1 MALITW
7 PVIFLLAHAAAPAG
21 LSELT
26 PHYGWVQG
34 RPSVWNLPSL
44 VLVVGGFAFLAWC
57 LYHHFVRWPRMVE
70 FKGFTSPYLL
80 TAGPYQW
87 SRNPMYVAGMVIW
100 FGWTLFYGSLAVLL
114 GMAVFWSAIALLSVP
129 REERALEAQFGE
141 AYLNYKRAVPRWLGR
156 AHHPTS

>member
-1 MALITW
+1 M
-7 PVIFLLAHAAAPAG
+7 FLLAHAAAPAG

-26 PHYGWVQG
+26 PHYGWVQD

-57 LYHHFVRWPRMVE
+57 LYHHFVRWPWMVE
-70 FKGFTSPYLL
+70 FKGFTPPYLL

-87 SRNPMYVAGMVIW
+87 SRNPMYVAGIVIW
-100 FGWTLFYGSLAVLL
+100 FGWALFYGSLAVLL

-129 REERALEAQFGE
+129 YEERALEAQFGE
-141 AYLNYKRAVPRWLGR
+141 EYLSYKRAVPRWLGR
-156 AHHPTS
+156 AHHPSS